1 VNGICG
7 NCQISPQNTIALIM
21 THFKHA
27 HGTLIVE
34 MIQGVNTHTKL
45 GDRGFKSYER
55 LRELRMAPL
64 YFAFTSFGI

>member
-1 VNGICG
+1 
-7 NCQISPQNTIALIM
+7 M

-34 MIQGVNTHTKL
+34 MIEDTNTHTKL
-45 GDRGFKSYER
+45 GGRPLKVYER

-64 YFAFTSFGI
+64 YFSVTGFGI